1 MSTPKEKAIDL
12 VEKYANIPNNA
23 NNYDYD
29 KQCALIAVDEII
41 EELKSI
47 ELNYDLNFQTD
58 LLPYYLEVK
67 NEIENL

>member
-1 MSTPKEKAIDL
+1 MTPKEKAIELIAKFAAYTMSYKD
-12 VEKYANIPNNA
+12 EFCA
-23 NNYDYD
+23 

-67 NEIENL
+67 TEIENL

>member
-1 MSTPKEKAIDL
+1 MTPKEKAINL
-12 VEKYANIPNNA
+12 VDKFTFSCIECDFHSNA
-23 NNYDYD
+23 
-29 KQCALIAVDEII
+29 KQCALMAVDEII

-67 NEIENL
+67 TEIENL